1 MKTFTIT
8 VDGTG
13 FKIDT
18 SFLNEVEVLMQHSE
32 TIGNPPPDHDSSPTA
47 YKIWVAGHIVS
58 AFLKLH
64 AKEVN

>member
-13 FKIDT
+13 FKIDVG
-18 SFLNEVEVLMQHSE
+18 FLNEVEAIMQTSE
-32 TIGNPPPDHDSSPTA
+32 SSGNPAPDHESDPNA